1 MYTKATAVC
10 LIALFAFIVVASAQL
25 DGIQNDIRDGMNRIR
40 NGENHVLDAMN
51 RAESD
56 LKNMHLPRMPHIQTP
71 HLQMPHIQMPN
82 IQMPHIQMPSL
93 SNEMRSIRNDIESMP
108 GVRTAESK

>member
-1 MYTKATAVC
+1 MYKLTAAF
-10 LIALFAFIVVASAQL
+10 IALFGFIVVASAQF

-56 LKNMHLPRMPHIQTP
+56 MKNMHLPGLPHIQTPHIQMPHIQMPHIQTP
-71 HLQMPHIQMPN
+71 H

-93 SNEMRSIRNDIESMP
+93 SHEIQQIP